1 MKSILTMAWTADDPS
16 AFDLAAKI
24 ARTFGARLVGLEPP
38 SYGVMSMAWADAGM
52 GAPIGG
58 GLAEDA
64 EERQRVTA
72 VKQAFDDRAKGLT
85 SEWRSADD
93 SGPTAIG
100 TIGRAYD
107 LVVLPQPG
115 ALPKMPESVFETA
128 LFDSGRPV
136 LVVPPGF
143 DGMVGKRILF
153 AWNGS
158 TESAR
163 AISLAMPVLA
173 GAETIEVFSVEGA
186 MVPGPS
192 AAEIAESLRSHGLNV
207 TSQHVKPGAK
217 TAGQTIIERAQG
229 LGADLIVKGAYTQ
242 SRLRQMIFG
251 GVTRDL
257 ILTSPLPVLFSY

>member
-1 MKSILTMAWTADDPS
+1 MKSILTMAWTAEDPA
-16 AFDLAAKI
+16 AFELAARLAKD
-24 ARTFGARLVGLEPP
+24 FGARLIGLEPP

-64 EERQRVTA
+64 EERQRVAA
-72 VKQAFDDRAKGLT
+72 VKQIFEARAAGLVA
-85 SEWRSADD
+85 EWRAADD

-100 TIGRAYD
+100 IIGRAYD
-107 LVVLPQPG
+107 LIVMPQPG

-136 LVVPPGF
+136 LVVPPRF
-143 DGMVGKRILF
+143 SGMVGKKILF

-163 AISLAMPVLA
+163 AISLAMPVMS
-173 GAETIEVFSVEGA
+173 GAQSIDVLSVDGA

-192 AAEIAESLRSHGLNV
+192 SAEIAESLRSHGLNV
-207 TSQHVKPGAK
+207 TSQHVKPGNRS
-217 TAGQTIIERAQG
+217 AGQTIVDTAVTG
-229 LGADLIVKGAYTQ
+229 GADLIVKGAYTQ

-251 GVTRDL
+251 GMTRHL
-257 ILTSPLPVLFSY
+257 ILNSTLPVLFSY

>member
-1 MKSILTMAWTADDPS
+1 MAWTAEDPA
-16 AFDLAAKI
+16 AFELAARLAKS
-24 ARTFGARLVGLEPP
+24 FGARLVGLEPP

-64 EERQRVTA
+64 EERQRVAA
-72 VKQAFDDRAKGLT
+72 VKQAFDARALGLT
-85 SEWRSADD
+85 AEWRAADD

-100 TIGRAYD
+100 IIGRAYD
-107 LVVLPQPG
+107 LIVMPQPG

-136 LVVPPGF
+136 LVVPARF
-143 DGMVGKRILF
+143 SGMVGKKVLF

-163 AISLAMPVLA
+163 AISLAMPVMSR
-173 GAETIEVFSVEGA
+173 AESIDVLSVDGA

-192 AAEIAESLRSHGLNV
+192 SAEIADSLRSHGLNV
-207 TSQHVKPGAK
+207 TSQHVKPG
-217 TAGQTIIERAQG
+217 TRSAGQTIVDTAIAG
-229 LGADLIVKGAYTQ
+229 GCDLIVKGAYTQ

-251 GVTRDL
+251 GMTRHL
-257 ILTSPLPVLFSY
+257 IMQSPLPVLFSY

>member
-1 MKSILTMAWTADDPS
+1 
-16 AFDLAAKI
+16 
-24 ARTFGARLVGLEPP
+24 
-38 SYGVMSMAWADAGM
+38 MSMAWADAGM

-64 EERQRVTA
+64 EERQRVAA
-72 VKQAFDDRAKGLT
+72 VRQAFDARALGLT
-85 SEWRSADD
+85 SEWRAADD

-100 TIGRAYD
+100 IIGRAYD
-107 LVVLPQPG
+107 LVVMHQPG

-136 LVVPPGF
+136 LVVPPRF
-143 DGMVGKRILF
+143 TGMVGKKILF

-163 AISLAMPVLA
+163 AISLAMPVMSR
-173 GAETIEVFSVEGA
+173 AESIDVLSVDGA

-192 AAEIAESLRSHGLNV
+192 SAEIAESLRSHGLNV
-207 TSQHVKPGAK
+207 TSQHVKPG
-217 TAGQTIIERAQG
+217 TRSAGQTIVDTAIAG
-229 LGADLIVKGAYTQ
+229 GCDLIVKGAYTQ

-251 GVTRDL
+251 GMTRHL
-257 ILTSPLPVLFSY
+257 IMHSPLPVLFSY